1 MSSASYGSKYL
12 TLESSKIG
20 GFYTEFNKFI
30 INKFMSNFWK
40 YMFNWFRTNWFLQT
54 PVLST
59 SGESTRERSL
69 VKNYSFKSI
78 PGESVWIFYLPDNLH
93 NLSYPVEDI
102 GSLIVPSDIFTF
114 TWVSLDITPVI
125 LLSPWCMPDY
135 DNPWQLFFRN
145 IKLNFLVWWI
155 SYHFFTDF
163 YGELGTGC
171 YVLKNSS
178 IRTVLMK
185 NFLVI
190 VRN

>member
-1 MSSASYGSKYL
+1 MSSTSYGSKYL

-20 GFYTEFNKFI
+20 GFCNEFNKFI

-93 NLSYPVEDI
+93 NLSYPLEDI
-102 GSLIVPSDIFTF
+102 GSLIVPSDFFTF
-114 TWVSLDITPVI
+114 TRMSLDITPVI
-125 LLSPWCMPDY
+125 LLSPWCTPDY
-135 DNPWQLFFRN
+135 DNSWQLFLRN

-155 SYHFFTDF
+155 KYYFF
-163 YGELGTGC
+163 YWLLWWTGNWMLC
-171 YVLKNSS
+171 
-178 IRTVLMK
+178 T
-185 NFLVI
+185 
-190 VRN
+190 